1 MSEKYT
7 LMQAEKARY
16 PIARMARL
24 LKVSTSGYYAW
35 VAAQQRDGDH
45 LLPSLRARRRLDE
58 AVRRIWVDSRS
69 TYGYLRVCAQL
80 RREGVVVD
88 RKTVAASMRRQGLA
102 GISPRR
108 FRPVTT
114 IPGTRTHSI
123 PDRVKRHWDT
133 GQVDRVWVTG
143 ITYLRT
149 RAGWVYLCA
158 IKDACSRKVIA
169 TAMSTTMT
177 TDLVEEA
184 LRRARIIR
192 PNAPRKVIIH
202 SDRGTQGE
210 FNWSS
215 QHLDRGGVQLWR
227 RGTGPRRRAMCPR
240 VRVGNGVRIG
250 RCVRRCV
257 RPGGLS
263 PRGRC
268 SGSSGV

>member
-80 RREGVVVD
+80 CREGVVVD

-123 PDRVKRHWDT
+123 LDRVKRHWDT
-133 GQVDRVWVTG
+133 GQVDRVWVTD

-184 LRRARIIR
+184 LR
-192 PNAPRKVIIH
+192 
-202 SDRGTQGE
+202 
-210 FNWSS
+210 
-215 QHLDRGGVQLWR
+215 
-227 RGTGPRRRAMCPR
+227 
-240 VRVGNGVRIG
+240 
-250 RCVRRCV
+250 
-257 RPGGLS
+257 
-263 PRGRC
+263 
-268 SGSSGV
+268 SGSHSSPERAQESDHPFRPWHAIHLRADV

>member
-123 PDRVKRHWDT
+123 PGRVKRHWDT
-133 GQVDRVWVTG
+133 GQVDRVWVTD

-184 LRRARIIR
+184 LRRARILR

-202 SDRGTQGE
+202 SDRGTQGA

-215 QHLDRGGVQLWR
+215 QHLDVRGLEDGYQALEHEDWR
-227 RGTGPRRRAMCPR
+227 CPR
-240 VRVGNGVRIG
+240 GVAASLSIG
-250 RCVRRCV
+250 Q
-257 RPGGLS
+257 GLAA
-263 PRGRC
+263 GDVL
-268 SGSSGV
+268 SGQAATVSDGAA